1 MCRNGMTR
9 FFSREGVIVS
19 LKTERA
25 LRESEERY
33 RALFEGA
40 NDAIL
45 TIRDGR
51 CVSFNNKALEI
62 YRCTESE
69 LLGAT
74 PADFSPPMQPDGA
87 NSAEKALEKMTLAFS
102 GMPQSFDWRHLRR
115 DGTSFDAEVGLN
127 RVEYQGKAELLVI
140 VRDITERKRA
150 EKALKVSEAEK
161 SLILNS
167 IMDIVL
173 YLDPDM
179 RILWTNRE
187 ARQAA
192 GMSPEALFG
201 RHCWE
206 VWHQRS
212 TACHGCPVALARD
225 TGEPHEAE
233 IRTPDGRV
241 WYLRGF
247 PIKDDQGRVKGV
259 VEFGLDIT
267 ERKRAE
273 EALRESEEKFTR
285 AFRATPS
292 ALVISTLAEGRYIE
306 VNESF
311 ERTTGYRRGEVIGRT
326 SLELNIWETPEAR
339 TRFLQRIQEE
349 GRVHDLEDTFR
360 SKSGELLVGL
370 LSAEII
376 EIGGEQCLLILA
388 NDITER
394 KRMENEIRAL
404 NADLAAQAIELEAA
418 NRELEA
424 FNFTISH
431 DLRTPLTVVR
441 GYTQVLLEMYG
452 CRTDEPGA
460 GYLREIGRAARKMED
475 LTTTLLDF
483 SRLSRSAITRERVD
497 LSGIAGIVALEL
509 KVNEP
514 QRNATFT
521 IADGIEAEGDAQLL
535 RVMLENLIGNAWKY
549 TDGKEEALIEFGTA
563 EKEGSRALFVRDNG
577 SGFDMAHADRLF
589 RPFQRL
595 PGAKDVS
602 GNGIGL
608 ATVQRIIHRHGG
620 RVWAEG
626 DPGKGATFYFTLGP
640 LHWD

>member
-1 MCRNGMTR
+1 M
-9 FFSREGVIVS
+9 S

-33 RALFEGA
+33 RALVEGA

-45 TIRDGR
+45 TLRDGR
-51 CVSFNNKALEI
+51 CVSFNKKALEM

-74 PADFSPPMQPDGA
+74 PADFAPPLQPDGR

-102 GMPQSFDWRHLRR
+102 GTPQFFDWRHLRP

-140 VRDITERKRA
+140 VRDITERKQA
-150 EKALKVSEAEK
+150 EEALKVSEAVK

-167 IMDIVL
+167 TMDIVL
-173 YLDPDM
+173 YLGTDM
-179 RILWTNRE
+179 RILWANQGAQR
-187 ARQAA
+187 AA
-192 GMSPEALFG
+192 AMRPEALCG
-201 RHCWE
+201 QHCWKI
-206 VWHQRS
+206 WHQRS
-212 TACHGCPVALARD
+212 AACDGCPVVLARD
-225 TGEPHEAE
+225 TGEPHQAE

-247 PIKDDQGRVKGV
+247 PVKDDQGRVKGI

-285 AFRATPS
+285 VFRATPS
-292 ALVISTLAEGRYIE
+292 ALVISTLTDGRYIE
-306 VNESF
+306 VNSSF

-339 TRFLQRIQEE
+339 TRFLQMIQEE

-370 LSAEII
+370 LSAEVI
-376 EIGGEQCLLILA
+376 EIGGERCLLILA

-424 FNFTISH
+424 FNYTISH
-431 DLRTPLTVVR
+431 DLRTPLTVIR

-452 CRTDEPGA
+452 CRPDEPGA
-460 GYLREIGRAARKMED
+460 DYLPKIDRAAGKLED

-483 SRLSRSAITRERVD
+483 SRLSHSAITREMVD

-514 QRNATFT
+514 QRNVTFT
-521 IADGIEAEGDAQLL
+521 IAEGILAEGDAQLL
-535 RVMLENLIGNAWKY
+535 RVVLENLIGNAWKY
-549 TDGKEEALIEFGTA
+549 TNGKEEAVIEFGTVEA
-563 EKEGSRALFVRDNG
+563 EGSRALFVCDNG
-577 SGFDMAHADRLF
+577 PGFNMAHADRLF

-595 PGAKDVS
+595 PGTEDVA

-608 ATVQRIIHRHGG
+608 ATVQRIIHSHGG

-626 DPGKGATFYFTLGP
+626 DPGKGSTFYFTLGP
-640 LHWD
+640 LHRD

>member
-1 MCRNGMTR
+1 MMR
-9 FFSREGVIVS
+9 FFREGVTVS

-45 TIRDGR
+45 TIRHGR
-51 CVSFNNKALEI
+51 CVSFNKKALEMF
-62 YRCTESE
+62 RCMESE

-74 PADFSPPMQPDGA
+74 PADFSPPVQPDGT

-102 GMPQSFDWRHLRR
+102 GMPQSFDWRHLRL

-150 EKALKVSEAEK
+150 EAALKVSEAGK

-167 IMDIVL
+167 TMDIVL
-173 YLDPDM
+173 YMDPDM
-179 RILWTNRE
+179 RILWANRE
-187 ARQAA
+187 AHQAA

-212 TACHGCPVALARD
+212 TACHRCPVALARD